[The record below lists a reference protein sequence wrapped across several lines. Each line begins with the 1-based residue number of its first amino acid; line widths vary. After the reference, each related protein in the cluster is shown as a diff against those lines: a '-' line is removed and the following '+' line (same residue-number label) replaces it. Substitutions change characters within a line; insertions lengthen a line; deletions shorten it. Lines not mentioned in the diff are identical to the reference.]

1 MQRSKLLA
9 LTFLAAALLI
19 GGAVGFTVDRML
31 VGDRA
36 CASHDRQSMR
46 ERMMTDLNLTAE
58 QRVTF
63 DSLLEKRHI
72 DMSAIMDPLR
82 PQLDS
87 VREQTR
93 VEIARMLDDRQRA
106 RYEQMLE
113 EAKRARERRE
123 AEGKR

>member
-19 GGAVGFTVDRML
+19 GGAVGFTVDRMMA
-31 VGDRA
+31 GERS
-36 CASHDRQSMR
+36 CAPGDRQSMR
-46 ERMMTDLNLTAE
+46 ERMAADLSLTAA

-63 DSLLEKRHI
+63 DSLLENRHHE
-72 DMSAIMDPLR
+72 MNAVMEPVR

-87 VREQTR
+87 IRQQTR
-93 VEIARMLDDRQRA
+93 VEIARMLDDGQRV

-113 EAKRARERRE
+113 EARVAREKRE
-123 AEGKR
+123 AGVTR